1 MTGATAAVALRLWGE
16 RDDWLARRLL
26 WLMGVPATL
35 ALSTILL
42 PAMML
47 PAGSVKLNL
56 KFRITW
62 AVCNLIMDIC
72 MTVFAVGIIKSRGGS
87 AENDGQGG
95 ITRGLKETS

>member
-1 MTGATAAVALRLWGE
+1 MTGATAAVALRLWSE
-16 RDDWLARRLL
+16 RGDWLARRLL

-47 PAGSVKLNL
+47 PNGSVKLNL

-62 AVCNLIMDIC
+62 AVCNLITDVC
-72 MTVFAVGIIKSRGGS
+72 MTVFAVGIVKSRSGP
-87 AENDGQGG
+87 AENG
-95 ITRGLKETS
+95 KETS